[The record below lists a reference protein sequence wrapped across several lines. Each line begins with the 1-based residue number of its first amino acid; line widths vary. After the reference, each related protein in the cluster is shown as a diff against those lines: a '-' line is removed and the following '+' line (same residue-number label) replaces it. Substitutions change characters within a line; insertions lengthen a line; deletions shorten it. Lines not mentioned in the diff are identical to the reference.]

1 MSWTAALD
9 VGRRKGAAE
18 MERRQG
24 IGASI
29 AALVLVLV
37 AMAGAAAEGP
47 TGKVRTTAHGS
58 YVDIDAAT
66 LARMLARK
74 DFALVNVHI
83 PYEGDIAGT
92 DASVP
97 FDRIGEHLDRL
108 PQDRSARL
116 VLYCKTGR
124 MSTIAAR
131 ELLERGYTNIVHL
144 AGGMVAWK
152 RAGYPI
158 VRPDR

>member
-1 MSWTAALD
+1 
-9 VGRRKGAAE
+9 

-24 IGASI
+24 IAASI

-152 RAGYPI
+152 RAGHPI
-158 VRPDR
+158 VRSDR